1 MAETSGSTDVATAEP
16 AAPPTPTA
24 TRQRRG
30 RRRLRRPSWRVLA
43 AGTVVCGTAAGTLL
57 LTSLQSP
64 LGVAEVVV
72 EGAGPTLQPAV
83 ATAVPDVVGQP
94 FRSVDLAAVAAQV
107 RAIEG
112 IDAASVEWAWWNKLS
127 VVVREQKPVAV
138 VATPAGFRVL
148 DAEGDPIRS
157 TGQRPAGLPLVEAA
171 NPAGQEAGLEVVR
184 QVPDALLPQTDS
196 IAVSAEGTVELRL
209 TSGSV
214 ADLGSTQRVAEKL
227 AVLGQLLPVGAERY
241 SVVVPERPALQGI
254 PAPAEP

>member
-1 MAETSGSTDVATAEP
+1 VAETSGGTGVATAEP
-16 AAPPTPTA
+16 AEPSTAAA
-24 TRQRRG
+24 TRQQRS

-43 AGTVVCGTAAGTLL
+43 AAAAGCGAAAGALL

-64 LGVAEVVV
+64 LGVAEVVI

-83 ATAVPDVVGQP
+83 AAAVPDAVGQP
-94 FRSVDLAAVAAQV
+94 FRSVDADAVVAQM

-112 IDAASVEWAWWNKLS
+112 IDAASLEWSWWNTLT
-127 VVVREQKPVAV
+127 VVVQEQKPVAV

-148 DAEGDPIRS
+148 GAEGDPVRS
-157 TGQRPAGLPLVEAA
+157 TGQRPVGLPLLEVA
-171 NPAGQEAGLEVVR
+171 NPAGQEVGLQVAG
-184 QVPDALLPQTDS
+184 QVPNALLPQTDT
-196 IAVSAEGTVELRL
+196 IVVSNEGRVELRL

-214 ADLGSTQRVAEKL
+214 ADLGTTEDLAEKF

-241 SVVVPERPALQGI
+241 SVAVPERPALQGI